1 MTRTASPSVRRESR
15 VASLSSPGT
24 WRRANRSSEV
34 AQTGPSGSPVGA
46 AARARAVPAA
56 ARGGFGDYT
65 RLTLASG
72 PGRRLGLALQK
83 TFKTPEYNSIVGVN
97 TRTLSTVWYN
107 PG

>member
-46 AARARAVPAA
+46 AAPARAVPAA
-56 ARGGFGDYT
+56 AQGGFGDYT

-72 PGRRLGLALQK
+72 PGRARPRLQK

-97 TRTLSTVWYN
+97 TRTLSTVWYS